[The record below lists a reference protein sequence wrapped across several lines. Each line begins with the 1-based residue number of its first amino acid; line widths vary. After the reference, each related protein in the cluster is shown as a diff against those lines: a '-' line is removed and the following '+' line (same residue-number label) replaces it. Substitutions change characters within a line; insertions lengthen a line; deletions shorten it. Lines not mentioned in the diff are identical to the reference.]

1 MWEENNYVINGEVVG
16 SIWFRECENFWKWGY
31 TCIGRLGF
39 LETDKESAKTM
50 VEEMAKAPIITI
62 GH

>member
-1 MWEENNYVINGEVVG
+1 MWKGNCYVVNGEVVG
-16 SIWFRECENFWKWGY
+16 SIWEREDEFWKWGY

-39 LETDKESAKTM
+39 LETNKESAKER
-50 VEEMAKAPIITI
+50 VEEMVKAPIITI